1 MKPPSLTPVTFTAL
15 ICSTFISITNAQ
27 GTDATFETFR
37 WISIVFLVC
46 MSGLFSGLTLGL
58 LGLSALDLEILIQ
71 GSKDEATI
79 RDAKKILKVRKDG
92 NKLLCTLLFGNVL
105 VNSAFTILL
114 GESFGG
120 LWGLIGSTFV
130 IVIFGEIIPQ
140 AACHRYAIQ
149 VGARAV
155 PIVVVFQAFLY
166 PLAKPMA
173 LVLDKIL
180 GQDLGQI
187 LNRGEMRAF
196 IDLYVERGAF
206 DDDEG
211 KVMVGALSYKDKC
224 ARDVMTPF
232 NKVDHLKDTDKLD
245 FATLSK
251 IFKSGFS
258 RLPVFSGHGDRWED
272 VCGMLLTKDLIM
284 IDPEEAHNV
293 MAAVQLFSRQVGRC
307 YPDTKLSE
315 VLKDFKSGE
324 SHMSIVCEVNNKGDG
339 DPFYEMVGVVTME
352 DIIEE
357 ILQTEIVDETDVYV
371 HMEHG
376 DKVERDSFDF
386 ARLRLLDS
394 TMTQSMSKSELR
406 AVSVHLSANVN
417 AFKNPK
423 LTSDAMIWMLN
434 NSSVLD
440 IKFEPGQNNKDK
452 SKILYRREKVDTFF
466 TLILSGKIEIL
477 AGRDGVHVEYG
488 AFQCLGESALLVAEG
503 EYKPDFTANIVENV
517 RCLRISRAIYAKGL
531 VFAESNGNPELIE
544 MRRRLSSKDKRE
556 QAISI
561 DKEEQKLEVAKD
573 KGDNNV

>member
-1 MKPPSLTPVTFTAL
+1 
-15 ICSTFISITNAQ
+15 
-27 GTDATFETFR
+27 
-37 WISIVFLVC
+37 

-79 RDAKKILKVRKDG
+79 KDAKKILTVRRDG

-120 LWGLIGSTFV
+120 LYGLIGSTFV

-155 PIVVVFQAFLY
+155 PIVKVFQFFLY
-166 PLAKPMA
+166 PLSKPMA
-173 LVLDKIL
+173 MVLDKIL

-187 LNRGEMRAF
+187 LDRGEMRAF
-196 IDLYVERGAF
+196 INLYVKMGEF

-232 NKVDHLKDTDKLD
+232 DKVLHLKDTDKLD

-307 YPDTKLSE
+307 YPDTKLNE
-315 VLKDFKSGE
+315 VLMDFKSGE
-324 SHMSIVCEVNNKGDG
+324 SHMSIVCDVNNRGDG

-394 TMTQSMSKSELR
+394 TMTQSMSKSELK
-406 AVSVHLSANVN
+406 AVSVHLSANVK
-417 AFKNPK
+417 AFKDPK
-423 LTSDAMIWMLN
+423 LTSDAMMWILN

-440 IKFEPGQNNKDK
+440 IKFDTANESKNK
-452 SKILYRREKVDTFF
+452 SKVLYRREKVDTFF

-477 AGRDGVHVEYG
+477 AGRDEVRVDYG
-488 AFQCLGESALLVAEG
+488 AFQCLGEVALLLPEG
-503 EYKPDFTANIVENV
+503 DYKPDFTANVLESV
-517 RCLRISRAIYAKGL
+517 RCLRISRAIYEKGL
-531 VFAESNGNPELIE
+531 AYAESNGNPELIE
-544 MRRRLSSKDKRE
+544 MRRRLSSREKRDSISE
-556 QAISI
+556 QNKAL
-561 DKEEQKLEVAKD
+561 DQQ
-573 KGDNNV
+573 DNVV

>member
-1 MKPPSLTPVTFTAL
+1 
-15 ICSTFISITNAQ
+15 
-27 GTDATFETFR
+27 

-173 LVLDKIL
+173 LLLDKVL

-339 DPFYEMVGVVTME
+339 DPFY
-352 DIIEE
+352 
-357 ILQTEIVDETDVYV
+357 
-371 HMEHG
+371 
-376 DKVERDSFDF
+376 
-386 ARLRLLDS
+386 
-394 TMTQSMSKSELR
+394 
-406 AVSVHLSANVN
+406 
-417 AFKNPK
+417 
-423 LTSDAMIWMLN
+423 
-434 NSSVLD
+434 
-440 IKFEPGQNNKDK
+440 
-452 SKILYRREKVDTFF
+452 
-466 TLILSGKIEIL
+466 
-477 AGRDGVHVEYG
+477 
-488 AFQCLGESALLVAEG
+488 
-503 EYKPDFTANIVENV
+503 
-517 RCLRISRAIYAKGL
+517 
-531 VFAESNGNPELIE
+531 
-544 MRRRLSSKDKRE
+544 
-556 QAISI
+556 
-561 DKEEQKLEVAKD
+561 
-573 KGDNNV
+573 

>member
-1 MKPPSLTPVTFTAL
+1 M
-15 ICSTFISITNAQ
+15 
-27 GTDATFETFR
+27 DATFETFR

-173 LVLDKIL
+173 MILDKIL

-187 LNRGEMRAF
+187 LDRGEMRAF

-232 NKVDHLKDTDKLD
+232 EKVLHLKDTDKLD

-307 YPDTKLSE
+307 YPDTKLND

-324 SHMSIVCEVNNKGDG
+324 SHMSIVCDVNNKGDG
-339 DPFYEMVGVVTME
+339 DPYYEMVGVVTME

-371 HMEHG
+371 HMEYG

-386 ARLRLLDS
+386 ARLRLLDT
-394 TMTQSMSKSELR
+394 TMTHSMSKSELK
-406 AVSVHLSANVN
+406 AVSVHLSANVE

-423 LTSDAMIWMLN
+423 LTGDAMMWMLN
-434 NSSVLD
+434 NSTVLD
-440 IKFEPGQNNKDK
+440 IKFEPGTNKDK
-452 SKILYRREKVDTFF
+452 SKVLYRREKVDTFF

-477 AGRDGVHVEYG
+477 AGRDAVHVEYG
-488 AFQCLGESALLVAEG
+488 AFQCLGETALLVQEG
-503 EYKPDFTANIVENV
+503 EYKPDFTANVTENV

-531 VFAESNGNPELIE
+531 VYAESNGNLELIE
-544 MRRRLSSKDKRE
+544 MRRRLSSRDDV
-556 QAISI
+556 S
-561 DKEEQKLEVAKD
+561 LEKKTKQQD
-573 KGDNNV
+573 DTNV